1 MGMKTG
7 PGTRDSGLE
16 KAPELET
23 PDSAVGRPS
32 ASDAAPQFAASSG
45 SRVPGSGSRS
55 GSVAAY
61 LQQHERKP
69 LLRFITCGSVD
80 DGKSTLIGRLLY
92 DSKRL
97 FDDQLAALSADSR
110 RHGTRG
116 AEIDYAL
123 LLDGLAAEREQG
135 ITIDVA
141 YRYFDTDQRKFI
153 VADCPGHEQYTRNM
167 ATGASTADVAVVL
180 VDARKGL
187 LTQTRRHSYIVSL
200 LGIRHVVL
208 AVNKMDLVG
217 FDQAAFDAIAASYRT
232 LAAQLGIA
240 QVQCIPLSALDGDN
254 LSQRSARTPWYGG
267 LPLLEY
273 LERLDLA
280 ARDADSGLRLPVQ
293 WVNRPHQQFRGYA
306 GTLAAGQV
314 RPGDAVVVL
323 PSARRS
329 TVARVL
335 DGTGDVAQAV
345 AGQAVTLTLA
355 DEIDISR
362 GDVIAAAGDP
372 PEVADQFAAHLL
384 WMDAAALLPGRPYW
398 LKIGTRTVSA
408 SVSEIKHRVDVNTQ
422 ERLAAK
428 RLELNEVGYCNL
440 ALDEAIAFAPYAR
453 NRALGGFILIDRQS
467 NATVAAGTL
476 DFALRRAGNVHW
488 QRLDVDRAARARIK
502 GQAPKVLWFTGL
514 SGAGKSTVAN
524 LVEKRLHALGYH
536 TFILDGDNVRHGL
549 NRDLGFTDEDRVENI
564 RRVAEVARLMTDAG
578 LIVLVSFISPFRAE
592 RRMARERFAESDFVE
607 VFVDV
612 PLHVAEAR
620 DVKGLYAKAR
630 AGQIPNF
637 TGIDS
642 PYEAPER
649 PELHLRADG
658 DNAETLAAQVLAL
671 LGLQH

>member
-1 MGMKTG
+1 MS
-7 PGTRDSGLE
+7 RDSGVGIGDSQ
-16 KAPELET
+16 EL
-23 PDSAVGRPS
+23 
-32 ASDAAPQFAASSG
+32 FAASGTVEGGAFANPQSPLPN
-45 SRVPGSGSRS
+45 PGTI
-55 GSVAAY
+55 AAY
-61 LQQHERKP
+61 LQQHESKP

-97 FDDQLAALSADSR
+97 FDDQLAALERDSR
-110 RHGTRG
+110 RHGTQG
-116 AEIDYAL
+116 EGIDYAL
-123 LLDGLAAEREQG
+123 LMDGLAAEREQG

-141 YRYFDTDQRKFI
+141 YRYFDTDRRKFI

-187 LTQTRRHSYIVSL
+187 LAQTRRHSYIVSL

-217 FDQAAFDAIAASYRT
+217 YDAQVFADIAEGYRV

-240 QVQCIPLSALDGDN
+240 DVQCIPLSALAGEN
-254 LSQRSARTPWYGG
+254 LSSASTRMPWYQG
-267 LPLLEY
+267 PHLLQH
-273 LERLDLA
+273 LETVQLEPPEA
-280 ARDADSGLRLPVQ
+280 GSGLRLPVQ
-293 WVNRPHQQFRGYA
+293 WVNRANSQFRGYA
-306 GTLAAGQV
+306 GTIAAGQV
-314 RPGDAVVVL
+314 HVGDTVVVPSGRRTQVASVL
-323 PSARRS
+323 DANGEVDSAR
-329 TVARVL
+329 
-335 DGTGDVAQAV
+335 
-345 AGQAVTLTLA
+345 AGQAVTLTLR

-362 GDVIAAAGDP
+362 GDIIAAIDDP

-384 WMDAAALLPGRPYW
+384 WMDDAALLPGRPYW
-398 LKIGTRTVSA
+398 LKIGTRTVTVSI
-408 SVSEIKHRVDVNTQ
+408 SEIKHKVDVNTQ

-440 ALDEAIAFAPYAR
+440 ALDEPIAFSPYAC
-453 NRALGGFILIDRQS
+453 NRVLGGFILIDRQS

-476 DFALRRAGNVHW
+476 EFALRRAGNVHW
-488 QRLDVDRAARARIK
+488 QHLDVDRSARARIK
-502 GQAPKVLWFTGL
+502 GQTPRVLWFTGL

-524 LVEKRLHALGYH
+524 LVDKRLHALGYH

-564 RRVAEVARLMTDAG
+564 RRVAEVARLMADAG

-592 RRMARERFAESDFVE
+592 RQLARERFDQGEFVE

-612 PLHVAEAR
+612 PLAVAEAR
-620 DVKGLYAKAR
+620 DVKGLYRKAR

-642 PYEAPER
+642 PYEAPET
-649 PELHLRADG
+649 PEIHLHADG
-658 DNAETLAAQVLAL
+658 ENVEALARHVLEF
-671 LGLQH
+671 LGLER